1 MSAGQTVLRLEPSRN
16 CPHGKRV
23 KNWPELF
30 LALRFLRPGRSFVS
44 VITVLSWLGVVAG
57 VLVLIVVQSVMRGFE
72 EELTRKVIGF
82 QSHLTVAGQGPL
94 PEPDRLMERI
104 RTEPGVVGLSPSVV
118 GPVLADVRGR
128 ISTPRIKGWDGATA
142 ETVVPLKECLIDG
155 AWQPD
160 PDHLVVGS
168 EWARANRAE
177 VGAEVNLLGPQQ
189 FRDLLPG
196 TNSPVAARKIPLPRT
211 FRVAGIFKTGMYDYD
226 SDYLLTDLA
235 TAQEIYGLTGSVHG
249 IAIRLDHPD
258 RASAVAERLRAK
270 LGAGIR
276 VLTWMDHNQRLF
288 AAVAVE
294 RRVMSFLLF
303 FVMAVA
309 ALGLSGTLITVT
321 VQRARVIGTLA
332 ALGATP
338 GQIATVFTLYGV
350 VVGVLGAGV
359 GVAGAW
365 LTLVNRN
372 TIADLL
378 AKMTGQELF
387 PPEIYHFSSLPVQY
401 DAVVFLGVAA
411 AGMALSVLAAL
422 VPAWAAARTEPAA
435 NLKRS

>member
-1 MSAGQTVLRLEPSRN
+1 M
-16 CPHGKRV
+16 
-23 KNWPELF
+23 
-30 LALRFLRPGRSFVS
+30 S

-57 VLVLIVVQSVMRGFE
+57 VLVLIVVQCVMRGFE

-94 PEPDRLMERI
+94 PEPARLMEII
-104 RTEPGVVGLSPSVV
+104 RQEPGVTGASPSVL
-118 GPVLADVRGR
+118 GPVLADTRGR
-128 ISTPRIKGWDGATA
+128 ISTPRIKGWDVATA
-142 ETVVPLKECLIDG
+142 ESVVPLKECLVKGDWSPG
-155 AWQPD
+155 PD
-160 PDHLVVGS
+160 QLVVGS

-177 VGAEVNLLGPQQ
+177 IGTEINVLGPQQ
-189 FRDLLPG
+189 FKDMLGR
-196 TNSPVAARKIPLPRT
+196 TNAPAAPKKIPLPRA
-211 FRVAGIFKTGMYDYD
+211 FRVAGIFKTGMHDYD
-226 SDYLLTDLA
+226 ADYLLTDLV
-235 TAQEIYGLTGSVHG
+235 TAQEIYAVPDSVHG
-249 IAIRLDHPD
+249 IAIRLEDPD
-258 RASAVAERLRAK
+258 QARMVADSLRTK

-332 ALGATP
+332 AIGATP
-338 GQIATVFTLYGV
+338 GQIATIFTLYGV
-350 VVGVLGAGV
+350 VVGVLGSLV
-359 GVAGAW
+359 GVVGAGLA
-365 LTLVNRN
+365 LANRN
-372 TIADLL
+372 TVADLI
-378 AKMTGQELF
+378 AKVTGQELF

-401 DAVVFLGVAA
+401 DPKVFLGVAA
-411 AGMALSVLAAL
+411 AGLALSVLAAL
-422 VPAWAAARTEPAA
+422 LPAVAAARAEPAA

>member
-1 MSAGQTVLRLEPSRN
+1 MTT
-16 CPHGKRV
+16 
-23 KNWPELF
+23 WPELF

-94 PEPDRLMERI
+94 SEPDRLLEMI
-104 RTEPGVVGLSPSVV
+104 RSEPGVTGASPAVL
-118 GPVLADVRGR
+118 GPVLAETRGR
-128 ISTPRIKGWDGATA
+128 ISTPRIKGWDAVTA
-142 ETVVPLKECLIDG
+142 ESVVPLKECLIEGEWSPG
-155 AWQPD
+155 ADQ
-160 PDHLVVGS
+160 LVVGS
-168 EWARANRAE
+168 EWASANQ
-177 VGAEVNLLGPQQ
+177 VQIGTEVNLLGPQQ
-189 FRDLLPG
+189 FRDLAGKTNAPG
-196 TNSPVAARKIPLPRT
+196 VPKKIPLPRT
-211 FRVAGIFKTGMYDYD
+211 FRVAGIFKTGMFDYD

-235 TAQEIYGLTGSVHG
+235 TAQDVYALTNSVHG
-249 IAIRLDHPD
+249 VAIRLQQSSQ
-258 RASAVAERLRAK
+258 AAAVAEKLRAK
-270 LGAGIR
+270 LPGLR

-332 ALGATP
+332 AIGATP

-350 VVGVLGAGV
+350 VVGVLGSLA

-365 LTLVNRN
+365 LALVNRN
-372 TIADLL
+372 GIANLI
-378 AKMTGQELF
+378 ARATGQELF
-387 PPEIYHFSSLPVQY
+387 PPEIYHFASLPVKY
-401 DAVVFLGVAA
+401 DAGVFLGVAA
-411 AGMALSVLAAL
+411 AGLALSVLAAL
-422 VPAWAAARTEPAA
+422 VPAWVAARTEPAA

>member
-1 MSAGQTVLRLEPSRN
+1 MKS
-16 CPHGKRV
+16 
-23 KNWPELF
+23 WPELF

-44 VITVLSWLGVVAG
+44 IITVLSWLGVVAG

-94 PEPDRLMERI
+94 PEPARLMELI
-104 RTEPGVVGLSPSVV
+104 RQEPGVIGVSPSVI
-118 GPVLADVRGR
+118 GPVLTDTRGR
-128 ISTPRIKGWDGATA
+128 ISTPRIKGWDTATA
-142 ETVVPLKECLIDG
+142 ESVVPLKECLIEG
-155 AWQPD
+155 TWAPGPD
-160 PDHLVVGS
+160 QLVVGS

-177 VGAEVNLLGPQQ
+177 IGTEVSLLGPQQ
-189 FRDLLPG
+189 FKDMLGR
-196 TNSPVAARKIPLPRT
+196 TNTPSAPKKIPLPRS
-211 FRVAGIFKTGMYDYD
+211 FRVAGIFKTGMHDYD
-226 SDYLLTDLA
+226 ADYLLTDLP
-235 TAQEIYGLTGSVHG
+235 TAQEIYAVPDSVHG
-249 IAIRLDHPD
+249 IAIRLNNPD
-258 RASAVAERLRAK
+258 QARAVAERLRAK

-332 ALGATP
+332 AIGATP

-350 VVGVLGAGV
+350 VVGILGSFV
-359 GVAGAW
+359 GVVGA
-365 LTLVNRN
+365 LLVLANRN
-372 TIADLL
+372 GIADFI
-378 AKMTGQELF
+378 AKITGQELF
-387 PPEIYHFSSLPVQY
+387 PPEIYHFSSLPAQY
-401 DAVVFLGVAA
+401 DPAVFLGVAA
-411 AGMALSVLAAL
+411 AGLALSVLAAL
-422 VPAWAAARTEPAA
+422 VPAMAAARTEPAA